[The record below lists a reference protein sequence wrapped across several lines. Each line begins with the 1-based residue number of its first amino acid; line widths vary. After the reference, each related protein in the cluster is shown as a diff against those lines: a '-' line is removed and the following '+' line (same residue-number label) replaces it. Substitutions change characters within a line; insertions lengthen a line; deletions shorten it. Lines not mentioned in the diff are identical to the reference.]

1 MLLIQLCVHTY
12 LKKKGGGGVGTAK
25 EGALFFTCVYFLPVV
40 LFKAACIASDKAHV
54 LINAGVI
61 NTA

>member
-1 MLLIQLCVHTY
+1 MCAHLSK
-12 LKKKGGGGVGTAK
+12 KKKGGGGVGTAK

-40 LFKAACIASDKAHV
+40 LFKAGCIASDKAHV
-54 LINAGVI
+54 LINADVI